1 MPQSKEA
8 QRMRWVIDLKDKT
21 LDCLHVEVF
30 LLFKRSVLISVLN
43 RSAFL
48 ERRKEG
54 CVKSSALFTMGEE
67 SWDAYTFPKA
77 GTHCIKC
84 QAYWQYSMF

>member
-77 GTHCIKC
+77 GTHCIK
-84 QAYWQYSMF
+84 